1 MVQIKFHKYYKFSK
15 TLSFPH
21 RGQDPPEQPGMI
33 KTESIDNEELT
44 LNSVNTENSTA
55 GDFINNNQRPLVKTE
70 THPTNSSSVRP
81 TSNDQRNNTR
91 NISECGGR
99 SVIKQKRQLNESRTV
114 NGTVSA
120 NSRSNIKVEDVSN
133 QEFFDDDDDMIA
145 AIADEDYFGVDEDF
159 DMEQIDQLELGLQ
172 SANNTVTAK
181 SKPNAST
188 RNVQNVDVEMLCDGD
203 EIFEDDFVPNELL
216 VEDEEYMEIKP
227 LQQRIGMLHQP
238 KKARITS
245 LESTSYVR
253 NLSSSDSSYHRVEA
267 NRNSSRSNDVYS
279 VKTERNY
286 PICCDL
292 MNTEPSSSTKAK
304 GKIAKPSEVSK
315 KASPFQVKSG
325 IDSTIITDTVPHD
338 SHPFHMFDDES
349 KHFEVQGIKVNG
361 TKHIQC
367 YNATDVHINKTLKIQ
382 LGQAFI

>member
-1 MVQIKFHKYYKFSK
+1 MVQIKFHKYYTFSK
-15 TLSFPH
+15 TPSFPH

-44 LNSVNTENSTA
+44 LDTVNTENSTA
-55 GDFINNNQRPLVKTE
+55 GDFFNNNHRPLVKTK
-70 THPTNSSSVRP
+70 THPTNSSSMEP

-99 SVIKQKRQLNESRTV
+99 SVIKQKRQNDSRTV
-114 NGTVSA
+114 SGTVSA
-120 NSRSNIKVEDVSN
+120 NSHSNIKVEDVGN
-133 QEFFDDDDDMIA
+133 QDFFDDNDDIIA
-145 AIADEDYFGVDEDF
+145 AISDEDYFGVDEDF

-181 SKPNAST
+181 RKPNAST
-188 RNVQNVDVEMLCDGD
+188 RNGQNVDVEMLCEGD

-227 LQQRIGMLHQP
+227 LQQRIGILQQS

-245 LESTSYVR
+245 LESSSYVR

-267 NRNSSRSNDVYS
+267 NRNSLQSNDVYS

-286 PICCDL
+286 PICRDL
-292 MNTEPSSSTKAK
+292 MNTEPLSSTKAK
-304 GKIAKPSEVSK
+304 GIIAKPSEVSK
-315 KASPFQVKSG
+315 KASLEPLQVKRG
-325 IDSTIITDTVPHD
+325 IDSTIITDIVPHD
-338 SHPFHMFDDES
+338 NHPFHVLDDES
-349 KHFEVQGIKVNG
+349 KLFEVQGK
-361 TKHIQC
+361 
-367 YNATDVHINKTLKIQ
+367 
-382 LGQAFI
+382 